1 MNDFI
6 PAFDFQTVVIEP
18 WTFDPG
24 GVFWI
29 VLMGF
34 LANATCGIVG
44 AFLVYRR
51 MALVGDAISHSLLPG
66 IVLAFLI
73 TASRDSFPMMI
84 GAVIAGIVT
93 VLLIEV
99 IHRSSRVKPDAALG
113 IVFSFLFA
121 IGVILLALFA
131 DRVDLDPDCV
141 LYGEIGFIPF
151 MDTVT
156 MGGMDLGPRPV
167 VLMGAVFLITGL
179 LTIIFYKGLLVTSFD
194 PALALSLGIRVNVYH
209 YALMTVLSL
218 AVVSAFEAVG
228 AILVIAMLIFPA
240 VTASMVT
247 DRLPVIL
254 LLTQPLALI
263 YSILG
268 YHLAL
273 WLHTSIAGAMVVVAM
288 LFFALIWIISPNQGI
303 FVKVVRL
310 IRSA

>member
-6 PAFDFQTVVIEP
+6 PAFDFQSVVVEP
-18 WTFDPG
+18 WTFDAG

-29 VLMGF
+29 ILMGF

-44 AFLVYRR
+44 TFLVYRR

-73 TASRDSFPMMI
+73 TSSRDSFPMMI
-84 GAVIAGIVT
+84 GAIIAGAFT
-93 VLLIEV
+93 VFLIEA

-121 IGVILLALFA
+121 VGVIMLALFA

-141 LYGEIGFIPF
+141 LYGEIGFIPL
-151 MDTVT
+151 MDTVSL
-156 MGGMDLGPRPV
+156 GGMELGPRPV
-167 VLMGAVFLITGL
+167 VLMGSVFLIAAV
-179 LTIIFYKGLLVTSFD
+179 LTIVFYKGLLVTSFD
-194 PALALSLGIRVNVYH
+194 PALALSLGIRVNFYH
-209 YALMTVLSL
+209 YGLMAVLSL
-218 AVVSAFEAVG
+218 SVVSAFEAVG

-247 DRLPVIL
+247 DRLPFIL
-254 LLTQPLALI
+254 VLTLPLAFV
-263 YSILG
+263 YSVAG

-273 WLHTSIAGAMVVVAM
+273 WLDTSIAGAMVVVAT
-288 LFFALIWIISPNQGI
+288 LIFGLLWIVSPRQG
-303 FVKVVRL
+303 L
-310 IRSA
+310 IIKGIQLLRSA